1 MTHPT
6 DEFRY
11 ATSRDTSIESF
22 FYNSTDPTLSRM
34 GSFMKK
40 YNVKNIPEGISKLLK
55 GYVTRQ
61 RSKAI
66 PISAKCRKNFFMSFV
81 FRSLS

>member
-1 MTHPT
+1 MTLPT

-34 GSFMKK
+34 GRFMKK

-55 GYVTRQ
+55 G
-61 RSKAI
+61 
-66 PISAKCRKNFFMSFV
+66 
-81 FRSLS
+81 